1 MSQMIAAGAQVQAQ
15 TSKTSAGEVRR
26 SSCDK
31 CRKKKPILQRSPEAL
46 DTARLAFMEP
56 RFSYDFSQIPV
67 HSRPQASIQAKFKVN
82 QQSITDKPTDSSANV
97 LCASTEIGTND
108 ENAFLIPTIPST
120 VKRDANSPDEDGTG
134 SSSRKA
140 AKCSDEVSFSL
151 QKLASRLEQD
161 ERAVQMN
168 ADGKLIIPNIVFQL
182 NAAVRADK
190 NKRIKDSQVRQW
202 KLGIIQN
209 VRRSRAQLDYSDPQ
223 NRDDII
229 DCGVSDQKETHI
241 DCDNGKPWYNPAK
254 RAFVRFPRFIHMS
267 DRPQLEEVD
276 LVNARRS
283 VLRRVQ
289 RDFKAST
296 FVVAEKNNSFCV
308 LSRVDWGFSQNDLFT
323 PNVAVTHS
331 GVIPAGVGKIEKNLQ
346 IDKPSEHGPDSSGVP
361 LTSGEC
367 KPQPPF
373 GECPDDTTGPQPTS
387 QTSQSNQRPQV
398 ATRTGLAARVERR
411 TAYPRFEEN
420 HIQRPNVDISST
432 TQMLHRKAVRGSDA
446 TGLLDGDSGA
456 NESGVSS
463 RSILEE
469 QIQNFQNTCTGIAGV
484 KCVNGEI
491 VENLPKCIEEA
502 PCGIAECVKQHELSH
517 ATEITRLF
525 QSRLGRHPCKH
536 QDGTPFADG
545 FEGFGEDFVGEAGE
559 GRTWKTFLL
568 RSERKAYGIEVRCL
582 REMRRNSKDRICKR
596 ALALEGAKSAFR
608 RFLAAI
614 GINPGI

>member
-1 MSQMIAAGAQVQAQ
+1 MSQLASAGVQVQVQ
-15 TSKTSAGEVRR
+15 TSKASAREVRR
-26 SSCDK
+26 SSCYK
-31 CRKKKPILQRSPEAL
+31 CGKKKQILQRTPV
-46 DTARLAFMEP
+46 ARDAATDASMEP
-56 RFSYDFSQIPV
+56 RFSHDFSQIPV
-67 HSRPQASIQAKFKVN
+67 YSRSQARIQARLTVN
-82 QQSITDKPTDSSANV
+82 
-97 LCASTEIGTND
+97 ND
-108 ENAFLIPTIPST
+108 ENAFPNPTIPNM

-151 QKLASRLEQD
+151 QKLTSRLEPD
-161 ERAVQMN
+161 ERAVQIN

-209 VRRSRAQLDYSDPQ
+209 VHRSRAQLDYSDPQ
-223 NRDDII
+223 NRDNMI
-229 DCGVSDQKETHI
+229 DCGVSDQTETHI
-241 DCDNGKPWYNPAK
+241 DCDNGKPWYNPTK
-254 RAFVRFPRFIHMS
+254 RAFVRFPRFLHMS

-323 PNVAVTHS
+323 PNVVVTNS

-373 GECPDDTTGPQPTS
+373 GECPDDTTGQQPTS
-387 QTSQSNQRPQV
+387 QTSQSNQLPQA
-398 ATRTGLAARVERR
+398 ATSATSTGLAARVERR
-411 TAYPRFEEN
+411 TAHPRFEE
-420 HIQRPNVDISST
+420 D
-432 TQMLHRKAVRGSDA
+432 
-446 TGLLDGDSGA
+446 
-456 NESGVSS
+456 
-463 RSILEE
+463 ILEE
-469 QIQNFQNTCTGIAGV
+469 QIQRFQNTCTGIAGV
-484 KCVNGEI
+484 NCRNGEI
-491 VENLPKCIEEA
+491 VDDLPKCIEEA

-536 QDGTPFADG
+536 QDGTPFVNG
-545 FEGFGEDFVGEAGE
+545 FGGFGEDFVSETGE

-568 RSERKAYGIEVRCL
+568 RSERKAYGIEVKCL
-582 REMRRNSKDRICKR
+582 REMRRNSKERLCKR
-596 ALALEGAKSAFR
+596 ALALEVAKSAFR